1 MPLRFSQDI
10 ETLLKRLADKPLTIG
25 DILAQ
30 TSERGFSLLIVLL
43 ALPFLSPVMP
53 PGLST
58 ISGACC
64 ILIGLQMAL
73 GIRKLWLPRR
83 ISRFRFPSKF
93 SSQLLK
99 TLEKVTKFLSRFV
112 RPRISRLAE
121 NRYVWRLNGLCIAWL
136 AILLSLPISFIPFTN
151 TIPAIAI
158 LMLAIATLEADGLLL
173 AVGYGL
179 TALNTLIFGTI
190 GYLLW
195 QAPQVLTG
203 LLRSIGININF

>member
-1 MPLRFSQDI
+1 MQLRFSQDI
-10 ETLLKRLADKPLTIG
+10 ETLLKRLANQPLTIG

-58 ISGACC
+58 IAGFGC

-73 GIRKLWLPRR
+73 GIRKLWLPRK
-83 ISRFRFPSKF
+83 ISLFKFPSKF
-93 SSQLLK
+93 SAQLLK
-99 TLEKVTKFLSRFV
+99 SLEKVTKFLTKFV
-112 RPRISRLAE
+112 RPRISQLAE

-136 AILLSLPISFIPFTN
+136 AILLSLPVSFIPFSN
-151 TIPAIAI
+151 TIPAVAI
-158 LMLAIATLEADGLLL
+158 LILAVATLEADGLLL
-173 AVGYGL
+173 GVGYGL
-179 TALNTLIFGTI
+179 TALNTLFFGTI

-195 QAPQVLTG
+195 QAPHVLGG
-203 LLRSIGININF
+203 LLRSMGINF

>member
-1 MPLRFSQDI
+1 MQLRFSQDI
-10 ETLLKRLADKPLTIG
+10 ETLLKRLADQPLTIG

-58 ISGACC
+58 ISGLGC

-73 GIRKLWLPRR
+73 GIRKLWLPKK
-83 ISRFRFPSKF
+83 IYRFKFPSKF
-93 SSQLLK
+93 SAQLLK
-99 TLEKVTKFLSRFV
+99 SLDKVNRFLTKFV
-112 RPRISRLAE
+112 RPRIPKITE
-121 NRYVWRLNGLCIAWL
+121 NPYVWRINGLCIAWL
-136 AILLSLPISFIPFTN
+136 AALLSLPISFIPFTN

-158 LMLAIATLEADGLLL
+158 LVLAVATLESDGLLL
-173 AVGYGL
+173 GIGYVL
-179 TALNTLIFGTI
+179 TLLNTLLFGTI

-195 QAPQVLTG
+195 QAPHVLRS
-203 LLRSIGININF
+203 LLGSIGINF

>member
-1 MPLRFSQDI
+1 MQLRFSQDI
-10 ETLLKRLADKPLTIG
+10 ETLLKRLANQPLTIG

-30 TSERGFSLLIVLL
+30 TSERSFSLLIVLL

-58 ISGACC
+58 IAGAGC

-83 ISRFRFPSKF
+83 ISRFQFPSKF

-99 TLEKVTKFLSRFV
+99 SLEKVTKFLTKFV
-112 RPRISRLAE
+112 RPRISQLAE
-121 NRYVWRLNGLCIAWL
+121 NAYVWRLNGLCIAWL
-136 AILLSLPISFIPFTN
+136 AVLLSLPVSFIPFSN
-151 TIPAIAI
+151 TIPAVAI
-158 LMLAIATLEADGLLL
+158 LILAVATLEADGLLL
-173 AVGYGL
+173 GIGYAL
-179 TALNTLIFGTI
+179 TAINTLFFGAI

-195 QAPQVLTG
+195 QAPHVLSG
-203 LLRSIGININF
+203 LLRSIGINF

>member
-1 MPLRFSQDI
+1 MQLRFSQDI
-10 ETLLKRLADKPLTIG
+10 ETLLKRLANQPLTIG

-58 ISGACC
+58 IAGAGC

-83 ISRFRFPSKF
+83 ISRFQFPSKF

-99 TLEKVTKFLSRFV
+99 SLEKVTKFLTKFV
-112 RPRISRLAE
+112 RPRISQLAE
-121 NRYVWRLNGLCIAWL
+121 NPYVWRLNGLCIAWL
-136 AILLSLPISFIPFTN
+136 AILLSLPVSFIPFSN
-151 TIPAIAI
+151 TIPAVAI
-158 LMLAIATLEADGLLL
+158 LILAVATLEADGLLL
-173 AVGYGL
+173 AIGYAL
-179 TALNTLIFGTI
+179 TAINTLFFGGI

-195 QAPQVLTG
+195 QAPHVLSG
-203 LLRSIGININF
+203 LLRSIGINF

>member
-1 MPLRFSQDI
+1 MQLRFSQDI
-10 ETLLKRLADKPLTIG
+10 ETLLKRLANQPLTIG

-30 TSERGFSLLIVLL
+30 TSERGFSVLIVLL

-58 ISGACC
+58 ISGFGC

-73 GIRKLWLPRR
+73 GIRKLWLPRK
-83 ISRFRFPSKF
+83 IYLFKFPPKF

-99 TLEKVTKFLSRFV
+99 SLKKITNLLTKFV
-112 RPRISRLAE
+112 RPRIPKITD
-121 NRYVWRLNGLCIAWL
+121 NPYVWRLNGLCIACL
-136 AILLSLPISFIPFTN
+136 AMFLSLPISFIPFTN

-158 LMLAIATLEADGLLL
+158 LTLAVATLEADGLLL
-173 AVGYGL
+173 GIGYAL
-179 TALNTLIFGTI
+179 TAINVLLFGAI

-195 QAPQVLTG
+195 QAPHILKS
-203 LLRSIGININF
+203 LLGSIGINF

>member
-1 MPLRFSQDI
+1 MQLRFSQDI
-10 ETLLKRLADKPLTIG
+10 ETLLNRLADQPLTIG

-58 ISGACC
+58 ISGLGC

-73 GIRKLWLPRR
+73 GIRKLWLPKK
-83 ISRFRFPSKF
+83 IYQFKFPPKF
-93 SSQLLK
+93 SFQLLK
-99 TLEKVTKFLSRFV
+99 SLGKVNRFLTKFV
-112 RPRISRLAE
+112 RPRLPKITE
-121 NRYVWRLNGLCIAWL
+121 NPYVWRLNGLCIAWL
-136 AILLSLPISFIPFTN
+136 AALLSLPISFIPFTN

-158 LMLAIATLEADGLLL
+158 LVLAIATLEADGLLL
-173 AVGYGL
+173 GIGYVL
-179 TALNTLIFGTI
+179 TVINTFLFGTI

-195 QAPQVLTG
+195 QAPHVLRS
-203 LLRSIGININF
+203 LLGSIGINF